1 MTGFQ
6 FLIIFICSI
15 LWIGIAV
22 SLIYAWLFHTPFY
35 PSNPKKLKSVF
46 DELNIDLRGKNFL
59 DLGSGDGR
67 VVVWAVKNGM
77 SAEGIEINPYL
88 SLLSKLR
95 IKLNRASSKA
105 KILNKNFKNHN
116 FSKYDIVYTYIFKEY
131 IDEIE
136 DKLFNQ
142 MKPGSVI
149 ISKIFKFSN
158 RQVDKKIGEFNIYF
172 VEFGK

>member
-1 MTGFQ
+1 MTEFQ
-6 FLIIFICSI
+6 FLIVFICSI
-15 LWIGIAV
+15 LWIGIAF

-46 DELNIDLRGKNFL
+46 DELNIDFSGKNFL

-88 SLLSKLR
+88 SLLSKLK
-95 IKLNRASSKA
+95 IKLSRTSSKA

-136 DKLFNQ
+136 AKLFSE
-142 MKPGSVI
+142 MKPGSII

-158 RQVDKKIGEFNIYF
+158 RKVDKKIGEFNIYF